1 MDYRID
7 YRSSDP
13 KSNHRFT
20 KSIRHYK
27 SIRSTTNRSDSPQID
42 PIHPKFDRLS
52 DFPQM
57 AGRPTAPHRTIELLR
72 FDTIFDAFS
81 SIFSIIFIEYPI
93 FPHPELSN
101 LVSLQTRPS
110 VPVLS
115 GQDFEPVNV
124 GRNATSNRVVVP
136 KSAAGVDRLK
146 AMGML
151 STEKKFGGGSNSSAH
166 SGATINARKIEE
178 SDELK
183 INKVDKSLSKAI
195 QQARMA
201 KKLTQKELATKIN
214 EKPQVVGEYEN
225 GKAVPNAQIINKL
238 ERELGVKLPR
248 PGKKPVD
255 PAKKA
260 AAAGGVGTRGG
271 LVAGGPPKRR

>member
-1 MDYRID
+1 M
-7 YRSSDP
+7 
-13 KSNHRFT
+13 
-20 KSIRHYK
+20 
-27 SIRSTTNRSDSPQID
+27 
-42 PIHPKFDRLS
+42 
-52 DFPQM
+52 
-57 AGRPTAPHRTIELLR
+57 
-72 FDTIFDAFS
+72 
-81 SIFSIIFIEYPI
+81 
-93 FPHPELSN
+93 
-101 LVSLQTRPS
+101 PS

-124 GRNATSNRVVVP
+124 GRNAASSRVTVP

-146 AMGML
+146 AMGIL
-151 STEKKFGGGSNSSAH
+151 STEKKFGSGSNSSAH
-166 SGATINARKIEE
+166 SGSNVNARKIEE

-255 PAKKA
+255 AAKKA
-260 AAAGGVGTRGG
+260 AGGGVAGTRGG